1 MLGQQLINGLMLGS
15 VYALIGIGYTLVFG
29 VLRMLNLA
37 HPYFFMLAPFISLT
51 VMAAGVPPAF
61 ALGLGLLGTTACGV
75 LLYFVVFRPIPSDR
89 HLAGFVSSLSFGVI
103 LQVIVSNV
111 YGTLPKP
118 FLTRIEWPDIEAG
131 ALIFSGIQLISL
143 LIAAGLMAALWLMI
157 KRTRFG
163 RNIRAIAENERAAS
177 LLGIRVRRSVMFVFI
192 ISSLLAGLAGL
203 MVALRFETIDTY
215 MGDRFALKALA
226 VIIIGGVGDMRGAML
241 VGLSL
246 GICEVLFQ
254 AYAPAG
260 WSEAFVWLAMIGIL
274 AFRPEGIFGSTVR
287 RREV

>member
-1 MLGQQLINGLMLGS
+1 MLSQQLVNGLMLGS

-37 HPYFFMLAPFISLT
+37 HPYFFMLAPFLT
-51 VMAAGVPPAF
+51 LALMGAGLPPALAL
-61 ALGLGLLGTTACGV
+61 ALGLLATTACGV
-75 LLYFVVFRPIPSDR
+75 LLYYLVFRPIPSDR

-103 LQVIVSNV
+103 LQVIVTNL

-118 FLTRIEWPDIEAG
+118 FVTGIQWPDFEVG
-131 ALIFSGIQLISL
+131 PLILSGLQLVSL
-143 LIAAGLMAALWLMI
+143 VVSIVLMAVLWLAI
-157 KRTRFG
+157 RKTRFG
-163 RNIRAIAENERAAS
+163 RNVRAIAENERAAS
-177 LLGIRVRRSVMFVFI
+177 LLGIQVRRSVVLVFVV
-192 ISSLLAGLAGL
+192 SSLLAGLAGL

-241 VGLSL
+241 IGLSL
-246 GICEVLFQ
+246 GVCEVLFQ
-254 AYAPAG
+254 AYAAAG
-260 WSEAFVWLAMIGIL
+260 WSEAFVWFAMIAIL
-274 AFRPEGIFGSTVR
+274 AFRPEGLFGSAVR

>member
-1 MLGQQLINGLMLGS
+1 MLGQQLVNGLMLGS

-37 HPYFFMLAPFISLT
+37 HPYFFMLTPFLSLAL
-51 VMAAGVPPAF
+51 MAAGLPAAF
-61 ALGLGLLGTTACGV
+61 ALAFGLLATAACGV

-103 LQVIVSNV
+103 LQVIVTNI

-118 FLTRIEWPDIEAG
+118 FLTDMSWPDIEVG
-131 ALIFSGIQLISL
+131 SLILSGIQMISL
-143 LIAAGLMAALWLMI
+143 TIAGCLMGLLWFVI
-157 KRTRFG
+157 RKTRFG
-163 RNIRAIAENERAAS
+163 RNVRAIAENERAAS
-177 LLGIRVRRSVMFVFI
+177 LLGIQVRRSVMLVFI
-192 ISSLLAGLAGL
+192 ISSVLAGLAGL
-203 MVALRFETIDTY
+203 MVALRFETIDAY

-260 WSEAFVWLAMIGIL
+260 WSEAFVWLAMISIL
-274 AFRPEGIFGSTVR
+274 TFRPEGLFGTTAR